1 MIQTAVAGVGM
12 TSVGEHWGRSLVELA
27 QEAAQEALQA
37 SNDARIDALF
47 VANSYGSVLNKQSQL
62 GPLLAESLG
71 LTGVEAFTV
80 EAGTASG
87 GAAVRAAHLA
97 VLSGQ
102 VKTALVI
109 GVEKVTDV
117 VGSERTRALSI
128 GLDADTEAIHGA
140 TLPAMA
146 ALLMRRY
153 MYEYGLELSSFEGFS
168 INAHANGKRNPFA
181 MYRNA
186 LKVGAFANAPMIAEP
201 VSLFDSA
208 PEGDGAAA
216 LVLASYDQAED
227 LNAAPVRIAASAAST
242 DTLALERRAN
252 MLHLS
257 SVERS
262 VRQALQ
268 QADITRDD
276 LDLLEL
282 HDAFTILNVLSLEAS
297 GFSAPGEGWQWAADG
312 GQRISLTG
320 DLPINTFGGLK
331 SRGNPAG
338 AAGVYQIV
346 EACLQLRGAA
356 GDNQVPDARWVMCQN
371 LGGLGSTAVTH
382 VLTL

>member
-1 MIQTAVAGVGM
+1 MIQTAIAGVGM
-12 TSVGEHWGRSLVELA
+12 TAVSEHWGRSLVELA
-27 QEAAQEALQA
+27 KEAAQKALEA

-47 VANSYGSVLNKQSQL
+47 VANSYGSVFNKQSQL

-102 VKTALVI
+102 IKTALVI

-128 GLDADTEAIHGA
+128 ELDADTEAIHGA

-153 MYEYGLELSSFEGFS
+153 MHEYDLKLSAFEGFS

-216 LVLASYDQAED
+216 LVLTSYDRAED

-257 SVERS
+257 AVERS
-262 VRQALQ
+262 VEHALQ

-356 GDNQVPDARWVMCQN
+356 SDNQVPDARWVMCQN